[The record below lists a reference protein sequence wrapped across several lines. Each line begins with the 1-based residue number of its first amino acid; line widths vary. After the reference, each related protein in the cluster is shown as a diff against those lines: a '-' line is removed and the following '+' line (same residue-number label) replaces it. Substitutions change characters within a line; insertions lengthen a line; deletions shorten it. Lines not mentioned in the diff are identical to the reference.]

1 MKCATAKR
9 SKAVPGAA
17 WPVLIAF
24 SLAAGGCVSESERQA
39 EAMPPASP
47 TDVYFYPSHGESAQ
61 QQGRD
66 KFECNNWAAQQTGFD
81 PSAAHLPP
89 HLRVTAV
96 ADPNAAAGGMA
107 IGAASGAVI
116 GAAVSRPWEAGPGA
130 LVGALAGAAIG
141 GITASAASEQSYRPT
156 AGELRDAQL
165 ERLASNFRRALS
177 ACLEGRGYVVSSR

>member
-116 GAAVSRPWEAGPGA
+116 GAA
-130 LVGALAGAAIG
+130 
-141 GITASAASEQSYRPT
+141 ASEQSYRPT